1 DARIDHCANDI
12 DHETDYDDD
21 SGVEHDNPLDHRH
34 VLRGH
39 SVQKKDADSFDGERL
54 FSEHGTGKENG
65 ELKTEN
71 GHYRHQSVL
80 ERVLVHDGSSWHAAG
95 AVHGTSA
102 PLQRPFAG
110 SHRSQTPK
118 ISWSTSPSQ
127 KIGMTQIIVPNI
139 RTARSTGLSRCAPA
153 NTPSGIPTR
162 DATSMPPIAIS
173 TVAGK
178 RPEIKLQTDWP
189 V

>member
-1 DARIDHCANDI
+1 MGNRIHKVSRVAFDQAIYGVHPRSNLARRGSRAW
-12 DHETDYDDD
+12 
-21 SGVEHDNPLDHRH
+21 H
-34 VLRGH
+34 VGAAPAAVRREPPKPNAED
-39 SVQKKDADSFDGERL
+39 Q
-54 FSEHGTGKENG
+54 
-65 ELKTEN
+65 
-71 GHYRHQSVL
+71 L
-80 ERVLVHDGSSWHAAG
+80 E
-95 AVHGTSA
+95 
-102 PLQRPFAG
+102 
-110 SHRSQTPK
+110 
-118 ISWSTSPSQ
+118 TSPSQ

-153 NTPSGIPTR
+153 NTPSGIPTK